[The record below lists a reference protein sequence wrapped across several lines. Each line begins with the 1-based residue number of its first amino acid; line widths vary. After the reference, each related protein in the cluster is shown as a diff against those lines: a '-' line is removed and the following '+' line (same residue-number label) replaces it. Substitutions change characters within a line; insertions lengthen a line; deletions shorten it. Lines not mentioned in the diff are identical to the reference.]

1 MPVYKKTLIT
11 DPKYIA
17 GLSETQKTQLSQSE
31 KAKET
36 FISNIFDL
44 KWDLR
49 LSDTII
55 AALFLH
61 LSL

>member
-36 FISNIFDL
+36 FISKVTQYKTKPTGVCKLGANL
-44 KWDLR
+44 
-49 LSDTII
+49 
-55 AALFLH
+55 
-61 LSL
+61 